1 MFIRTSST
9 LVSQAKS
16 TLFRCNLQN
25 SFLRGGAR
33 ASICNASFSSMI
45 NFTAGYTFI
54 PSIAE
59 QTNFRGAMNVDL
71 DHTAKTMLIGIGL
84 DVAKFK
90 FDGSGDS
97 GDFELEEIKLTI
109 SNVSGSDKDVFN
121 NIGVIDSYC
130 QEHDVVMRQRRW
142 TGRGWTSAGMNTC
155 NELIEHLA
163 YSSLEE
169 QYGGWEINAGSSGY
183 VTVDGHG
190 EGIEI
195 DIQAGTYYC
204 DYCDTEYDD
213 DTSCECIK
221 CPDCYEPTEDGICE
235 NCETKLIKCKG
246 IDGDKCIFSSDV
258 TEENPVC
265 SHCLF
270 LKRSREEEHK
280 AKETAQ

>member
-45 NFTAGYTFI
+45 NFTAGYTFV

-84 DVAKFK
+84 DIARCEFN
-90 FDGSGDS
+90 GSGDS
-97 GDFELEEIKLTI
+97 GDFEVEEIKFTI
-109 SNVSGSDKDVFN
+109 SDVSGENVYN

-130 QEHDVVMRQRRW
+130 QEHDVFMRQRRW
-142 TGRGWTSAGMNTC
+142 TGRGWTGAGMNTC
-155 NELIEHLA
+155 HELIEHLA

-195 DIQAGTYYC
+195 DYQAGSYYC
-204 DYCDTEYDD
+204 DHCDTEYDD

-221 CPDCYEPTEDGICE
+221 CPDCYEPTEDGVCDQ
-235 NCETKLIKCKG
+235 CETKLIKCKG
-246 IDGDKCIFSSDV
+246 MDGDGCKYKSDA
-258 TEENPVC
+258 TEDNPVC
-265 SHCLF
+265 HCCQAIHD
-270 LKRSREEEHK
+270 RQEEQK
-280 AKETAQ
+280 AKEAAQ

>member
-45 NFTAGYTFI
+45 NFTAGYTFV

-59 QTNFRGAMNVDL
+59 QVNFRGAINADL
-71 DHTAKTMLIGIGL
+71 DHAAKTMLIGIGL

-97 GDFELEEIKLTI
+97 GDIELEEIVFTI
-109 SNVSGSDKDVFN
+109 DDSAGDRVYD
-121 NIGVIDSYC
+121 NIGVIDSYK
-130 QEHDVVMRQRRW
+130 QEHDVVMRDRAW
-142 TGRGWTSAGMNTC
+142 SGRGWSVAGTNTVSG
-155 NELIEHLA
+155 LLEHLA

-183 VTVDGHG
+183 VTVTGDGV
-190 EGIEI
+190 GIEI
-195 DIQAGTYYC
+195 DYEAGTYYC
-204 DYCDTEYDD
+204 DHCDSEYDD
-213 DTSCECIK
+213 DTSCECVK
-221 CPDCYEPTEDGICE
+221 CPDCYEPTEDGVCDQ
-235 NCETKLIKCKG
+235 CETKLIKCKG
-246 IDGDKCIFSSDV
+246 IDGEKCKYFNDA
-258 TEENPVC
+258 TEDNPVC
-265 SHCLF
+265 HCCQAVHD
-270 LKRSREEEHK
+270 RQEEQK
-280 AKETAQ
+280 AKEAAQ